1 MLTKRGITLCLLSL
15 ALSLYLVIGL
25 ATTNG
30 MASEAQCNGVRIS
43 VSQNAMSPFVTADDI
58 DHELGG
64 IVASADTA
72 LAASYNL
79 RDIEHRLAALSI
91 IESVNCQ
98 RLANDVIAIDV
109 VPMVPVARVFDNR
122 GSYYIN
128 KAGKHLLAS
137 ARYQIDV
144 PVIIVDNDSLTNAS
158 EIIPLLDQINA
169 NATWAQLVGAL
180 KVDRRG
186 DIYIVPTVSG
196 HIINIGDGSNFDD
209 KMKRLF
215 AFYNQVLDVKGWN
228 YYDTISVKYANQVIG
243 RIVPGKLRKE
253 TFDDTDL
260 SFENEDVD
268 IEVINQRDSID
279 VSTLKPKVN

>member
-30 MASEAQCNGVRIS
+30 MASEALCNGVKIS

-158 EIIPLLDQINA
+158 VIIPLLDQINA

>member
-30 MASEAQCNGVRIS
+30 MASEAQCNGVKIS

-215 AFYNQVLDVKGWN
+215 AFYKQVLDVKGWN

>member
-30 MASEAQCNGVRIS
+30 MASEAQCNGVKIS

-158 EIIPLLDQINA
+158 VIIPLLDQINA

>member
-30 MASEAQCNGVRIS
+30 MASEAQCNGVKIS

-72 LAASYNL
+72 TAASYNL

>member
-30 MASEAQCNGVRIS
+30 MASEAQCNGVKIS

-158 EIIPLLDQINA
+158 EIIPLLDQING

-215 AFYNQVLDVKGWN
+215 AFYKQVLDVKGWN

>member
-30 MASEAQCNGVRIS
+30 MASEAQCNGVKIS

-158 EIIPLLDQINA
+158 EIIPLLDQINT

>member
-30 MASEAQCNGVRIS
+30 MASEALCNGVKIS

>member
-30 MASEAQCNGVRIS
+30 MASEALCNGVKIS

-158 EIIPLLDQINA
+158 EIIPLLDQINT

-279 VSTLKPKVN
+279 VSTLKPKIN

>member
-30 MASEAQCNGVRIS
+30 MASEAQCNGVKIS

-72 LAASYNL
+72 TAASYNL

-158 EIIPLLDQINA
+158 EIIPLLDQINT

>member
-30 MASEAQCNGVRIS
+30 MASEAQCNGVKIS

-79 RDIEHRLAALSI
+79 RNIEHRLAALSI

-158 EIIPLLDQINA
+158 EIIPLLDQINT

>member
-30 MASEAQCNGVRIS
+30 MASEAQCNGVKIS

>member
-30 MASEAQCNGVRIS
+30 MASEAQCNGVKIS

-279 VSTLKPKVN
+279 VSTLKPKIN

>member
-30 MASEAQCNGVRIS
+30 MASEAQCNGVKIS

-169 NATWAQLVGAL
+169 NATWAQLIGAL

>member
-1 MLTKRGITLCLLSL
+1 M
-15 ALSLYLVIGL
+15 
-25 ATTNG
+25 
-30 MASEAQCNGVRIS
+30 
-43 VSQNAMSPFVTADDI
+43 
-58 DHELGG
+58 
-64 IVASADTA
+64 
-72 LAASYNL
+72 
-79 RDIEHRLAALSI
+79 
-91 IESVNCQ
+91 
-98 RLANDVIAIDV
+98 
-109 VPMVPVARVFDNR
+109 
-122 GSYYIN
+122 
-128 KAGKHLLAS
+128 
-137 ARYQIDV
+137 